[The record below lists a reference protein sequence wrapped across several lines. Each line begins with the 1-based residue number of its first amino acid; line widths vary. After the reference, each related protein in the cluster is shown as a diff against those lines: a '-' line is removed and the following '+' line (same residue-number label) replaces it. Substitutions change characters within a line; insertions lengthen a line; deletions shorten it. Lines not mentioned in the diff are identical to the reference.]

1 MCREARLA
9 SQVTRNL
16 GSKEVIIKPTPSRR
30 ARTPGYQEYDL
41 VPICEDIP
49 QLDVRRGEEGVI
61 ENLDL
66 RNNTVVALV
75 KVYRSTRQLK
85 GFVEMR
91 LRPSEEVVS
100 YSPVA

>member
-1 MCREARLA
+1 MEATAARR
-9 SQVTRNL
+9 T
-16 GSKEVIIKPTPSRR
+16 ETPR
-30 ARTPGYQEYDL
+30 YQEYDL

-61 ENLDL
+61 EALDL
-66 RNNTVVALV
+66 RNNTVVACL

-85 GFVEMR
+85 GLVEMR
-91 LRPSEEVVS
+91 IRPDEEVVS